1 VLQNVFKM
9 LPVGFRHIIKFFS
22 GGEDDITIFSQK
34 LAVSRNIGISQLISE
49 LRASTC
55 SAFAASGMSAIIGVM
70 KLRSGQNSIG
80 WKTHS
85 GIELE
90 VADDCRVMQKLGLV
104 P

>member
-1 VLQNVFKM
+1 M

-55 SAFAASGMSAIIGVM
+55 SAFAASEQYRLENSLGNRIG
-70 KLRSGQNSIG
+70 G
-80 WKTHS
+80 
-85 GIELE
+85 
-90 VADDCRVMQKLGLV
+90 C
-104 P
+104 